1 MKNGIRVFRV
11 GDTYT
16 QGLTMYQAQN
26 CGIETE
32 IIYYNSVDQTEA
44 NEVGNTTENK
54 NVKIRSF
61 KIIVKEGEDYS
72 GNKLRQINVNNYRTH
87 VDCYDVMSGGET
99 WTIKNNLVVENSETN
114 ASYTITK
121 EKPVEKEESFDKM
134 VAVESN
140 LHYFQDS
147 LGSGKIGYNESGDTT
162 FWYKLW
168 ISPKD
173 LSVFDGTVITDE
185 LQE

>member
-1 MKNGIRVFRV
+1 MKRKLF
-11 GDTYT
+11 
-16 QGLTMYQAQN
+16 
-26 CGIETE
+26 
-32 IIYYNSVDQTEA
+32 IIIDQTEA

-134 VAVESN
+134 VA
-140 LHYFQDS
+140 DS
-147 LGSGKIGYNESGDTT
+147 LGSGKSDTMKAETLHSGINSG
-162 FWYKLW
+162 FRRKICLC
-168 ISPKD
+168 SM
-173 LSVFDGTVITDE
+173 E
-185 LQE
+185 Q